1 MKILHVITM
10 ILLSSCVT
18 QNPKYIQGYIYT
30 TEHNPIERIKI
41 QDPNNTKILSY
52 TNSKGYFRI
61 NQMIKGRLLYVLQNN
76 KKIDSI
82 YIITTHPE
90 KGANYNFVEG
100 RKDTLFINLNKITL
114 PNN

>member
-1 MKILHVITM
+1 
-10 ILLSSCVT
+10 
-18 QNPKYIQGYIYT
+18 
-30 TEHNPIERIKI
+30 
-41 QDPNNTKILSY
+41 
-52 TNSKGYFRI
+52 
-61 NQMIKGRLLYVLQNN
+61 MIKGRLLYVLQNN